1 MKYLSIILLLFIF
14 SCRTSSNL
22 KSDCKDFEEDVRT
35 NWKKP
40 EGKRVYYFTSDSL
53 VKGLTGKY
61 RNCIIGKDSSDIIK
75 ILGKKY
81 GLMAPLCYDSAR
93 HSMNL
98 KVALEYIIQTP
109 LRDGSSQ
116 GLCGYSLVIAI
127 DSLNKAR
134 CITLQDFNCVGYK

>member
-1 MKYLSIILLLFIF
+1 MKYLSLILLLFIG
-14 SCRTSSNL
+14 CRTSSNL

-35 NWKKP
+35 NWKGP
-40 EGKRVYYFTSDSL
+40 ENMRVYYFASDSI
-53 VKGLTGKY
+53 VKQLTGKY
-61 RNCIIGKDSSDIIK
+61 RNCILGRDSSDIVR

-93 HSMNL
+93 HFMNL
-98 KVALEYIIQTP
+98 KVAMEYIIQTP

-127 DSLNKAR
+127 DSLNKVR
-134 CITLQDFNCVGYK
+134 CLTLQVFNCVGYK